1 MKNGIK
7 ALILMNNMVC
17 LPDINSNKNGIIMA
31 ANTHA
36 LEIRDLSKSFGH
48 IKAVRNASF
57 DVPEGSIFG
66 LIGRNG
72 AGKTTIMRMM
82 MNIYPP
88 DSGEILLRGNEVDQ
102 RFRNSV
108 GYLPEER
115 GLYKKMKVL
124 ETLLFFAELKGK
136 KGKAVSDKAKDY
148 LERFDLMDR
157 INSKVEELSKGN
169 QQKIQFITTILHD
182 PEFIILDEPF
192 AGMDPINI
200 NILRE
205 IILQKKREGKIIIF
219 STHLMD
225 FAERMCDHIAMIN
238 HGKIILNGSLSSIKT
253 EYSQKNVALTYEGD
267 ISFLESHPFIE
278 KVSDFGNS
286 TGIRLKDGDQTQEFL
301 RLLLDNNVKI
311 KRFDAEDISLH
322 EIFIELAGKG
332 PEEDVSFAQ

>member
-1 MKNGIK
+1 MKD
-7 ALILMNNMVC
+7 MVGSF
-17 LPDINSNKNGIIMA
+17 DVHSSNDGTIMTDNS
-31 ANTHA
+31 HA

-82 MNIYPP
+82 MNIYLP
-88 DSGEILLRGNEVDQ
+88 DSGKILLRGNEVDQ
-102 RFRNSV
+102 AFRNSV

-136 KGKAVSDKAKDY
+136 KGKAVSNKAKDY
-148 LERFDLMDR
+148 LERFDLLDR
-157 INSKVEELSKGN
+157 TNSKVEELSKGN

-182 PEFIILDEPF
+182 PEFIVLDEPF

-205 IILQKKREGKIIIF
+205 IILEKKREGRIIIF

-253 EYSQKNVALTYEGD
+253 QYSQKNVTLTYEGD
-267 ISFLESHPFIE
+267 ISFLENHPIIE
-278 KVSDFGNS
+278 KISDFGNS
-286 TGIRLKDGDQTQEFL
+286 TGVRLKDGDQTQEFL
-301 RLLLDNNVKI
+301 RLLLDNHVKI

-322 EIFIELAGKG
+322 EIFVELAGKG
-332 PEEDVSFAQ
+332 PEEVFSFAQ

>member
-1 MKNGIK
+1 MT
-7 ALILMNNMVC
+7 
-17 LPDINSNKNGIIMA
+17 D
-31 ANTHA
+31 NTHA
-36 LEIRDLSKSFGH
+36 LEIHGLTKSFGD
-48 IKAVRNASF
+48 IKAVSNASF

-82 MNIYPP
+82 MNVYLP
-88 DSGEILLRGNEVDQ
+88 DSGEILIRGKKAGQE
-102 RFRNSV
+102 FRNSV

-136 KGKAVSDKAKDY
+136 KGKAVSDRAKDY

-157 INSKVEELSKGN
+157 MNSKVVELSKGN
-169 QQKIQFITTILHD
+169 QQKIQFITTMLHN

-200 NILRE
+200 NILKE
-205 IILQKKREGKIIIF
+205 MILEKKREGKIIIF

-238 HGKIILNGSLSSIKT
+238 YGKIILNDSLSSIKAK
-253 EYSQKNVALTYEGD
+253 YSQKNVTLTYEGD
-267 ISFLESHPFIE
+267 ISFLENNPIVE
-278 KVSDFGNS
+278 KMSDFGNS
-286 TGIRLKDGDQTQEFL
+286 IGIRLKDRDQTQELL
-301 RLLLDNNVKI
+301 RLLLDNNVKV
-311 KRFDAEDISLH
+311 KKFDAEDISLQ
-322 EIFIELAGKG
+322 EIFIELAGRPTG
-332 PEEDVSFAQ
+332 EDFRLAE